1 MDKLYRF
8 RHPKGRH
15 IQVMFRHIPGK
26 WKDTGTNDVVDAV
39 RFAEKHLTDDG
50 ITAKGG
56 SITFGEFADGFYD
69 PSAPDGFVARQKARR
84 SRCLDDHWKAQA
96 DIVRK
101 YLIPRFGGYLID
113 SISDV
118 MVDDFVTGMR
128 GMKGQEVSGNT
139 KNKVLTCMREILQ
152 EAKRKHFLTRNVAL
166 DVTQIPETHKTR
178 QPFTGQEIRLMFP
191 KDDGELLILWGGLMW
206 STYFLVMRDTGFRP
220 GEVAGLSKGC
230 YLPRLHGIYTMQS
243 ANNRHELR
251 RRIKTTGSGF
261 PYKVGVLTEQADRF
275 MRQLAD
281 TSRTDQLFT
290 LRGRI
295 VGTDAANKHLR
306 GALAKAGI
314 PDKGRTQYSF
324 RHSFETAISGTAE
337 DRILEELMA
346 HTGYR
351 PEYDHRTP
359 ETLLRQLQPVRKI
372 LEERGKDDQNVH

>member
-1 MDKLYRF
+1 MPRRPLEGAGRH
-8 RHPKGRH
+8 RTQIPHPK
-15 IQVMFRHIPGK
+15 
-26 WKDTGTNDVVDAV
+26 V
-39 RFAEKHLTDDG
+39 R
-50 ITAKGG
+50 
-56 SITFGEFADGFYD
+56 
-69 PSAPDGFVARQKARR
+69 
-84 SRCLDDHWKAQA
+84 
-96 DIVRK
+96 
-101 YLIPRFGGYLID
+101 GYLID

-230 YLPRLHGIYTMQS
+230 YLPVCTASTPCRAPTTAMSSAGGSRRQGPGSLQGGGAHGTGGQVHE
-243 ANNRHELR
+243 ATCRHLTDRPAFHAPGKDCRDR
-251 RRIKTTGSGF
+251 RG
-261 PYKVGVLTEQADRF
+261 EQAPAR
-275 MRQLAD
+275 RPRK
-281 TSRTDQLFT
+281 S
-290 LRGRI
+290 GRP
-295 VGTDAANKHLR
+295 GQ
-306 GALAKAGI
+306 
-314 PDKGRTQYSF
+314 GRTQYSF
-324 RHSFETAISGTAE
+324 RHSFETAISGTVE

-359 ETLLRQLQPVRKI
+359 ETLLRQLQPVRNI
-372 LEERGKDDQNVH
+372 LEERGKDDQNVR